1 MKVKLFIVLVV
12 ALGFLAPGVAL
23 GQTSPKSKFYIFPT
37 MNIGGD
43 HKAPTVTYTSRKK
56 RAEFGRLAKLKKSFF
71 PELHKTGKD
80 LVLK

>member
-23 GQTSPKSKFYIFPT
+23 SQPSVKAKFYIFPT
-37 MNIGGD
+37 MNIDGD
-43 HKAPTVTYTSRKK
+43 HKAPTVTYSSPKK

-71 PELHKTGKD
+71 PELQKSGKD